1 LSRRGTDVLFRV
13 VDRPEPRI
21 IERIAALEHEA
32 FGRGGLNE
40 WHLPVVARQGRLYVL
55 ESGDELLA
63 AAGLISSWRENSV
76 YLIDFAVA
84 AGRRRL
90 GFGRLLLEKMIDDLK
105 KEGAGR
111 LALTV
116 APDNEAAISLYRSLG
131 FKRADEYI
139 DEYGSGRDR
148 WLLELTL

>member
-1 LSRRGTDVLFRV
+1 
-13 VDRPEPRI
+13 
-21 IERIAALEHEA
+21 
-32 FGRGGLNE
+32 
-40 WHLPVVARQGRLYVL
+40 LPVVARQGRLYVL

-63 AAGLISSWRENSV
+63 AAGLIRSWRENSA

-84 AGRRRL
+84 ADRRRL
-90 GFGRLLLEKMIDDLK
+90 GFGRLLLEKTIDDLK

-131 FKRADEYI
+131 FERRDEYI
-139 DEYGSGRDR
+139 DEYGSGLDR